1 MEMVG
6 VDSFLPDLRR
16 IITGPLDIS
25 MEEAVFDACVQFCRQ
40 SELVTL
46 SRKVTGWAQGQSLEV
61 SDNYDLQAC
70 QLLHV
75 TDHRDG
81 GGCYQA
87 GVDYHAYSP
96 NSVTALT
103 NMAAATLWYAAE
115 PRKDSGLVPEL
126 LDTHYRDVV
135 AAGAAATLYLQ
146 PDRPWTDP
154 RRSAEYQA
162 RFVEGIRQ
170 AGRFR
175 KNHAAP
181 EQVEYANP
189 VRRRSFF

>member
-1 MEMVG
+1 MNMVG

-16 IITGPLDIS
+16 VITGPLDIG
-25 MEEAVFDACVQFCRQ
+25 MEEALFDACVQFCRQ
-40 SELVTL
+40 SELITL
-46 SRKVTGWAQGQSLEV
+46 SRVVTDWTQGQVLEV
-61 SDNYDLQAC
+61 SDHYDLQAC
-70 QLLHV
+70 QLLHI

-81 GGCYQA
+81 GGRYQA
-87 GVDYHAYSP
+87 GTDYHALTP
-96 NSVTALT
+96 NSVMALVDI
-103 NMAAATLWYAAE
+103 AAATLWYAAE
-115 PRKDSGLVPEL
+115 PRKDNGLVPEL
-126 LDTHYRDVV
+126 LDSHYRDVV

-154 RRSAEYQA
+154 RRGGEYQA

-189 VRRRSFF
+189 VRRRNFF